1 MLKPNKTFKISKQTK
16 RFMCTIIDPV
26 ARHAYK
32 NAMIQAELA
41 AGVVVKREPRDNKGG
56 PRGTGYTNTASS
68 ATPSA

>member
-1 MLKPNKTFKISKQTK
+1 
-16 RFMCTIIDPV
+16 MCTIVDPV

-56 PRGTGYTNTASS
+56 PRSTGYTNTASS